1 MGLPWPVLN
10 GSARL
15 VSIPDAHL
23 AALAMEYG
31 LVLCSTDADFDRFPG
46 LAWQNPL
53 A

>member
-1 MGLPWPVLN
+1 VTRAEL
-10 GSARL
+10 
-15 VSIPDAHL
+15 IPDAHP

-31 LVLCSTDADFDRFPG
+31 PVLCSTDGDFDRFPG